1 MNGRKRFSRII
12 LMGLCLLLLLG
23 PTATLGANAEE
34 GVYTVVSSADALS
47 KAIDSANDGDVIL
60 VSGSFVINSQI
71 GSPDKV
77 ITLKRA
83 NADTSL
89 TTWERSAITIQNI
102 IFDGGD
108 LYVTTPFLTI
118 VKGSYTVKNCIFQNC
133 GEDERFGTA
142 VGGAVHVQG
151 GEGTFSNC
159 SFLRN
164 SGSLGGHIAIELGA
178 VVDLYQC
185 TFKGGY
191 AGTGG
196 AIMVYRD
203 AICIIDSC
211 LITENKAFN
220 YGGGIGNNQSVVQIK
235 NTKLFNNNC
244 ECGGADIGTTV
255 GASTDLQD
263 TIEQLIELFK
273 DDGIIPKG
281 WVCDYNFEESVYIP
295 DVDPAIE
302 NSLLKLVNCKSNFQF
317 A

>member
-164 SGSLGGHIAIELGA
+164 SGSLGGHIAIEQGA

-220 YGGGIGNNQSVVQIK
+220 YESK
-235 NTKLFNNNC
+235 DLF
-244 ECGGADIGTTV
+244 
-255 GASTDLQD
+255 
-263 TIEQLIELFK
+263 
-273 DDGIIPKG
+273 
-281 WVCDYNFEESVYIP
+281 
-295 DVDPAIE
+295 
-302 NSLLKLVNCKSNFQF
+302 
-317 A
+317 